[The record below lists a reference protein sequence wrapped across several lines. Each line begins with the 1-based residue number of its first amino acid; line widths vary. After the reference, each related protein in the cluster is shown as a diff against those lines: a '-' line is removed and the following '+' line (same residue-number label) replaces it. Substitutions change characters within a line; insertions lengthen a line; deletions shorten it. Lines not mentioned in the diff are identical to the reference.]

1 MSSLNMIPVKNIFIL
16 SKNCIEVSECN
27 LGFRAHFLILASN
40 GLEAFLGPRPTFT
53 FLSVWQG
60 ITSKIHSTS
69 KLCKSYILLTVV
81 ASPPEA
87 AWLFLQG
94 GVWPRLYQVEV

>member
-40 GLEAFLGPRPTFT
+40 GLEAFLGPRPIFT
-53 FLSVWQG
+53 FVFGKELHLRFDINCVN
-60 ITSKIHSTS
+60 
-69 KLCKSYILLTVV
+69 LT
-81 ASPPEA
+81 
-87 AWLFLQG
+87 FC
-94 GVWPRLYQVEV
+94 